1 MNSHKLQSKP
11 WVLLG
16 AGGHASVVLA
26 LLRELHC
33 EVLGVSDPALLAQS
47 VWEWQGLPVCNDAT
61 VLAQHLSTDIFL
73 ANGVGFVQTPEP
85 RQRVFDTY
93 AQMGYVFPALVHPF
107 SWVAADVLVGEGVQ
121 IMAGGV
127 VQAGT
132 QLGVNTLVNT
142 GARIDHGCQ
151 IGPHSHLACG
161 AILCGDVQLGSHTF
175 IGAGA
180 VVIQG
185 ISLGDHCTVGAGSV
199 VLHSHGSHHRLV
211 GTPARSI
218 PNTPKGTT
226 P

>member
-1 MNSHKLQSKP
+1 MNSHHLQSKP

-47 VWEWQGLPVCNDAT
+47 VLEWQGLAVWDDAN

-85 RQRVFDTY
+85 RQLVFDTY

-107 SWVAADVLVGEGVQ
+107 SWVAPDVLVEEGVQ
-121 IMAGGV
+121 IMAGAV
-127 VQAGT
+127 VQPGT
-132 QLGVNTLVNT
+132 QLGTNTLVNT
-142 GARIDHGCQ
+142 GARIDHDCH
-151 IGPHSHLACG
+151 IGPHGHIACG
-161 AILCGDVQLGSHTF
+161 AILCGAVQLGSHVF
-175 IGAGA
+175 IGAGS

-199 VLHSHGSHHRLV
+199 VLHSHANHHRLV
-211 GTPARSI
+211 GSPARVI
-218 PNTPKGTT
+218 PNTPKGIT

>member
-1 MNSHKLQSKP
+1 MNRLNLQSKP

-26 LLRELHC
+26 LLRELQC
-33 EVLGVSDPALLAQS
+33 EVLGVSDPKLMAQS
-47 VWEWQGLPVCNDAT
+47 VSEWQGLPVFDDAT
-61 VLAQHLSTDIFL
+61 VLANHSSSTVFL

-85 RQRVFDTY
+85 RQGVFHTY
-93 AQMGYVFPALVHPF
+93 AQTGYVFPALVHPF
-107 SWVAADVLVGEGVQ
+107 TWVAADVLVGEGVQ
-121 IMAGGV
+121 IMAGAV
-127 VQAGT
+127 VQTGA
-132 QLGVNTLVNT
+132 QLGANTLVNT

-151 IGPHSHLACG
+151 IGPHSHVACG
-161 AILCGDVQLGSHTF
+161 AILCGNVHLGRHSF

-199 VLHSHGSHHRLV
+199 VLHSQASHHRLV
-211 GTPARSI
+211 GSPARPL
-218 PNTPKGTT
+218 PNTPKVTT

>member
-1 MNSHKLQSKP
+1 MNRYNLQSKP

-26 LLRELHC
+26 LLHELQC
-33 EVLGVSDPALLAQS
+33 EVLGVSDPSLLAQC
-47 VWEWQGLPVCNDAT
+47 VPEWQGLPVFDDAT
-61 VLAQHLSTDIFL
+61 VLAQHSPTNVFL

-85 RQRVFDTY
+85 RQGVFDTY
-93 AQMGYVFPALVHPF
+93 AGLGYVFPALVHPF
-107 SWVAADVLVGEGVQ
+107 TWVAKDALVGEGVQ
-121 IMAGGV
+121 IMAGAV

-132 QLGVNTLVNT
+132 QLGANTLVNT

-151 IGPHSHLACG
+151 IGPHCHMACG
-161 AILCGDVQLGSHTF
+161 AILCGTVHLGTHTF

-199 VLHSHGSHHRLV
+199 VLHSHGNHQRLV
-211 GTPARSI
+211 GSPARVI

-226 P
+226 T

>member
-1 MNSHKLQSKP
+1 MNSHHLQSKP

-33 EVLGVSDPALLAQS
+33 DVVCVSDPALLAQS
-47 VWEWQGLPVCNDAT
+47 KLEWHGLPVCDDGT
-61 VLAQHLSTDIFL
+61 VLAQYSPTHVFL

-85 RQRVFDTY
+85 RQGVFDTY
-93 AQMGYVFPALVHPF
+93 AQKGYIFPALVHPF
-107 SWVAADVLVGEGVQ
+107 SWVAPDVIVEEGVQ
-121 IMAGGV
+121 IMAGAV

-132 QLGVNTLVNT
+132 QLGANTLVNT

-151 IGPHSHLACG
+151 IGPHSHVACG
-161 AILCGDVQLGSHTF
+161 AILCGTVHLGTHTF

-199 VLHSHGSHHRLV
+199 VLHSQASHHRLV
-211 GTPARSI
+211 GSPARSL

-226 P
+226 T

>member
-1 MNSHKLQSKP
+1 MNSHQLQSKP
-11 WVLLG
+11 WILLG

-26 LLRELHC
+26 LLRELQC
-33 EVLGVSDPALLAQS
+33 EVLGVSDPALLSQS
-47 VWEWQGLPVCNDAT
+47 VLQWQGLPVWDDAT
-61 VLAQHLSTDIFL
+61 VLAQHSPTNVFL

-85 RQRVFDTY
+85 RQGVFHTY
-93 AQMGYVFPALVHPF
+93 TQTGYVFPALVHPF
-107 SWVAADVLVGEGVQ
+107 TWVAADVLVGEGVQ
-121 IMAGGV
+121 IMAGAV
-127 VQAGT
+127 VQTGA
-132 QLGVNTLVNT
+132 QLGANTLVNT

-151 IGPHSHLACG
+151 IGPHSHVACG
-161 AILCGDVQLGSHTF
+161 AVLCGNVQLGSHTF

-199 VLHSHGSHHRLV
+199 VLHSHGHHQRLV
-211 GTPARSI
+211 GTPARVI

>member
-1 MNSHKLQSKP
+1 MNRHNLQSKP
-11 WVLLG
+11 WILLG

-26 LLRELHC
+26 LLRELQC
-33 EVLGVSDPALLAQS
+33 EVLGVSDPALLSQS
-47 VWEWQGLPVCNDAT
+47 VLQWQGLPVCDDGM
-61 VLAQHLSTDIFL
+61 VLAQYSPTHVFL

-85 RQRVFDTY
+85 RQGVFDTY
-93 AQMGYVFPALVHPF
+93 AQKDFIFPALVHPF
-107 SWVAADVLVGEGVQ
+107 SCVAADVLVGEGVQ
-121 IMAGGV
+121 IMAGAV
-127 VQAGT
+127 VQTGA
-132 QLGVNTLVNT
+132 QLGANTLVNT

-151 IGPHSHLACG
+151 IGPHSHVACG
-161 AILCGDVQLGSHTF
+161 AILCGTVHLGTHTF

-199 VLHSHGSHHRLV
+199 VLHSQASHHRLV
-211 GTPARSI
+211 GSPARVI

>member
-1 MNSHKLQSKP
+1 MNNHHLQSKP

-16 AGGHASVVLA
+16 AGGHASVVLS
-26 LLRELHC
+26 LLRELQC
-33 EVLGVSDPALLAQS
+33 DVLGVSDPKLIAQS
-47 VWEWQGLPVCNDAT
+47 VLEWQGLPVFDDAT
-61 VLAQHLSTDIFL
+61 VLSQHLPTTVFL

-107 SWVAADVLVGEGVQ
+107 TWVAADVLVVEGVQ
-121 IMAGGV
+121 IMAGAV
-127 VQAGT
+127 VQPGT
-132 QLGVNTLVNT
+132 QLGTNTLVNT

-151 IGPHSHLACG
+151 IGPHSHVACG
-161 AILCGDVQLGSHTF
+161 AILCGNVHLGTHTF

-185 ISLGDHCTVGAGSV
+185 IILGDHCTVGAGSV
-199 VLHSHGSHHRLV
+199 VLDSHGNHQRLV
-211 GTPARSI
+211 GTPARAI

>member
-1 MNSHKLQSKP
+1 MNRHNLQSKP

-26 LLRELHC
+26 LLRELQC
-33 EVLGVSDPALLAQS
+33 EVVCVSDPSLLAQT
-47 VWEWQGLPVCNDAT
+47 VPVWQGLPVYDDAT
-61 VLAQHLSTDIFL
+61 VLAQHSPTAVFL

-93 AQMGYVFPALVHPF
+93 AELGYVFPALVHPF
-107 SWVAADVLVGEGVQ
+107 SWVAPDVPLEEGVQ
-121 IMAGGV
+121 IMAGAV

-151 IGPHSHLACG
+151 IGPHSHVACG
-161 AILCGDVQLGSHTF
+161 SILCGNVHLGTHTF

-180 VVIQG
+180 VLIQG
-185 ISLGDHCTVGAGSV
+185 VSLGSHCTVGAGSV
-199 VLHSHGSHHRLV
+199 VLHSHGDHERLV
-211 GTPARSI
+211 GTPARVI
-218 PNTPKGTT
+218 PNTPKETT